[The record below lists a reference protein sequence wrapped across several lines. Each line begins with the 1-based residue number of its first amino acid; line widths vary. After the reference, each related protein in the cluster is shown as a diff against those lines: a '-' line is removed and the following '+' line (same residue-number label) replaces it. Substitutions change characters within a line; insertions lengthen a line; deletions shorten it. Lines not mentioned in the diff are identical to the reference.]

1 MAPIST
7 HLIPDLPPLYETPD
21 LPGAQIPVPQGHWCS
36 VSPSGRPF
44 ALDQVAPDAQL
55 AQDGDPASSG
65 LTDLADAPRMPLL
78 AAAVLA

>member
-1 MAPIST
+1 MAPLST

-44 ALDQVAPDAQL
+44 ALDQVAR
-55 AQDGDPASSG
+55 DGAPAPTG
-65 LTDLADAPRMPLL
+65 LTEYADAPRTPLL
-78 AAAVLA
+78 AAAVPA